1 MEKVVL
7 PNDVLLGEVARLLDE
22 GREVVMTP
30 KGRSMLPYIRGEV
43 DRIKLRQ
50 TDRLSVGDIVLAF
63 FGNRYVLHR
72 IVAIKG
78 DEFTLMGDGNL
89 KDTEQG
95 VRSNVVG
102 KVIEIITPDN
112 HHRKP
117 GKAWLWRHTLFLRK
131 YQLKVYRKWN
141 KLIGNN
147 KI

>member
-1 MEKVVL
+1 M

-22 GREVVMTP
+22 GREVVITP
-30 KGRSMLPYIRGEV
+30 KGRSMLPFIRGDV

-50 TDRLSVGDIVLAF
+50 PDKLSVGDIVLAY

-72 IVAIKG
+72 IVAING

-95 VRSNVVG
+95 VRTNVVG
-102 KVIEIITPDN
+102 KVVEIITPDN

-141 KLIGNN
+141 KLIG
-147 KI
+147 KQL